1 MTTER
6 RTSVILENDEANV
19 TISGNGKIWVR
30 LKRMSHMVPIVPPAC
45 ADLVKGGMYPGEF
58 SAFEEFEE
66 FVEALLQ
73 IRAMVRTELA
83 LAVMAGKNPKATA

>member
-1 MTTER
+1 
-6 RTSVILENDEANV
+6 
-19 TISGNGKIWVR
+19 
-30 LKRMSHMVPIVPPAC
+30 
-45 ADLVKGGMYPGEF
+45 MYPGEF

-83 LAVMAGKNPKATA
+83 EMARKNPKATA